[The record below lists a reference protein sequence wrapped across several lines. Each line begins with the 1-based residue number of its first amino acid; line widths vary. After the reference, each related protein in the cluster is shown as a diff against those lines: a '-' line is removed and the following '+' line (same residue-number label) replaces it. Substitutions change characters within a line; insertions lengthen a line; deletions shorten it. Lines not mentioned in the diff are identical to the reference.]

1 MCLSKSTVV
10 SSDAQECNTN
20 SVFFF
25 NSAGFRCCFSFIG
38 CFYKMWEVDIIKSE
52 EFIMNTERKYI
63 REVVK
68 KSLTTQFEKIVSEA
82 KLTEQEEAVVR
93 MIIIRKASVV
103 ETSLKLNISESTVY
117 RTMREFYERANVIL
131 AS

>member
-1 MCLSKSTVV
+1 
-10 SSDAQECNTN
+10 
-20 SVFFF
+20 
-25 NSAGFRCCFSFIG
+25 
-38 CFYKMWEVDIIKSE
+38 
-52 EFIMNTERKYI
+52 MNTERKYV

-93 MIIIRKASVV
+93 MVIIRKASVV

-117 RTMREFYERANVIL
+117 RIMREFYERAQVIL
-131 AS
+131 AA

>member
-1 MCLSKSTVV
+1 
-10 SSDAQECNTN
+10 
-20 SVFFF
+20 
-25 NSAGFRCCFSFIG
+25 
-38 CFYKMWEVDIIKSE
+38 
-52 EFIMNTERKYI
+52 MNAERKYI

-93 MIIIRKASVV
+93 MIVKRKASIV

-117 RTMREFYERANVIL
+117 RIMREFYERAQAIL
-131 AS
+131 ES

>member
-1 MCLSKSTVV
+1 M
-10 SSDAQECNTN
+10 
-20 SVFFF
+20 
-25 NSAGFRCCFSFIG
+25 G
-38 CFYKMWEVDIIKSE
+38 EVDIIKSE

-93 MIIIRKASVV
+93 MVIIRKASVV
-103 ETSLKLNISESTVY
+103 ETSLKLNISESTVC
-117 RTMREFYERANVIL
+117 RTMREFYERAQVIL
-131 AS
+131 AA

>member
-1 MCLSKSTVV
+1 
-10 SSDAQECNTN
+10 
-20 SVFFF
+20 
-25 NSAGFRCCFSFIG
+25 
-38 CFYKMWEVDIIKSE
+38 
-52 EFIMNTERKYI
+52 MNTERKYI

-93 MIIIRKASVV
+93 MVIIRKASVV

>member
-1 MCLSKSTVV
+1 
-10 SSDAQECNTN
+10 
-20 SVFFF
+20 
-25 NSAGFRCCFSFIG
+25 
-38 CFYKMWEVDIIKSE
+38 
-52 EFIMNTERKYI
+52 MNTERKYI

-93 MIIIRKASVV
+93 MVIIRKASVV

-117 RTMREFYERANVIL
+117 RTMREFYERAQIIL
-131 AS
+131 A

>member
-1 MCLSKSTVV
+1 
-10 SSDAQECNTN
+10 
-20 SVFFF
+20 
-25 NSAGFRCCFSFIG
+25 
-38 CFYKMWEVDIIKSE
+38 
-52 EFIMNTERKYI
+52 MNTERKYI

-82 KLTEQEEAVVR
+82 KLTKQEEAVVR
-93 MIIIRKASVV
+93 MVIIRKASVV

>member
-1 MCLSKSTVV
+1 
-10 SSDAQECNTN
+10 
-20 SVFFF
+20 
-25 NSAGFRCCFSFIG
+25 
-38 CFYKMWEVDIIKSE
+38 
-52 EFIMNTERKYI
+52 MNVERKQV

-93 MIIIRKASVV
+93 MVIIRKASIV

-117 RTMREFYERANVIL
+117 RIMREFYERAAVIL
-131 AS
+131 ES

>member
-1 MCLSKSTVV
+1 
-10 SSDAQECNTN
+10 
-20 SVFFF
+20 
-25 NSAGFRCCFSFIG
+25 
-38 CFYKMWEVDIIKSE
+38 
-52 EFIMNTERKYI
+52 MNAERKYI

-93 MIIIRKASVV
+93 MVIIRKASVV

-117 RTMREFYERANVIL
+117 RTMREFYERAYAML
-131 AS
+131 M

>member
-1 MCLSKSTVV
+1 
-10 SSDAQECNTN
+10 
-20 SVFFF
+20 
-25 NSAGFRCCFSFIG
+25 
-38 CFYKMWEVDIIKSE
+38 
-52 EFIMNTERKYI
+52 MNAERKYI

-93 MIIIRKASVV
+93 MVIIRKASIV

-131 AS
+131 ES